1 MKNILVLGAGTMGA
15 GIAQAVAEA
24 GCNVMLRDIDPKFVE
39 NGLTAIAQ
47 NLERAVKKGKMDQN
61 EQEKIL
67 KRVKGI
73 VDLKDALDVDL
84 VIEAIVEKLEI
95 KNTVYR
101 ELDQICKPETIFAS
115 NTSSLSITAMGAAT
129 KRADKVIGMHFFNP
143 VQIMELVE
151 VIKGSDTSEETF
163 QRVYD
168 FVKFIGKTP
177 VVVNEA
183 PGFVVNR
190 MLVPMINEAVYL
202 LMEGIAS
209 KEDIDTSM
217 KLGASH
223 PIGPLALA
231 DLIGLDICL
240 DVMEVLHNEFGE
252 DKYRPCP
259 LLRKMVRSGKLGRK
273 TKKGFYQY

>member
-15 GIAQAVAEA
+15 GIAQAVAES